1 MFISQQRPTPDI
13 KTGAGFFNP
22 TPLVA
27 GGGLEITSQYNAY
40 QQFK

>member
-27 GGGLEITSQYNAY
+27 GEGLEYPTQNTE
-40 QQFK
+40 